1 MSRLGVSNSA
11 DVSSQVRMCDPH
23 GIRGNRPNPLESS
36 SFSEILS
43 GVAMSL
49 SDRKS
54 KPPRKT
60 GLEGLGDICL
70 LMLPGRPR
78 LWENRETVC
87 GRTVDVLKEARP
99 SVPFLISLQQP
110 NTGQS
115 EEGYPE
121 RREGTSIG
129 VLSLAV
135 FSL

>member
-1 MSRLGVSNSA
+1 
-11 DVSSQVRMCDPH
+11 
-23 GIRGNRPNPLESS
+23 
-36 SFSEILS
+36 
-43 GVAMSL
+43 MSL

-60 GLEGLGDICL
+60 GPEGLGDICL

-78 LWENRETVC
+78 LWENRETVY
-87 GRTVDVLKEARP
+87 GRTVDALKEARP
-99 SVPFLISLQQP
+99 TVPFLISLQ
-110 NTGQS
+110 QS

-129 VLSLAV
+129 VLGLAG